1 MTTTNT
7 VLSLRPVRFAVSYA
21 LLRVAADVADH
32 WVQTDHQAATKG
44 QHDHTPGQS
53 SLAGRRACAAH
64 VATYTA
70 TQGAV
75 LLAGTRLLGVR
86 LRPGP
91 VVAALAV
98 SAVTHYVAD
107 RREPLRLL
115 ARAVGIDGFHALG
128 TPAHPAHPV
137 TAGGSYAPTLGT
149 GAYALDQA
157 WHHAF
162 ETYAALIASA

>member
-1 MTTTNT
+1 MNGI
-7 VLSLRPVRFAVSYA
+7 RAARFAAAYA
-21 LLRVAADVADH
+21 LLRTAADVADH
-32 WVQTDHQAATKG
+32 WIQTDHQASTKG

-53 SLAGRRACAAH
+53 SAAGRRACVAH
-64 VATYTA
+64 VTAYTA

-91 VVAALAV
+91 VAAALAL

-107 RREPLRLL
+107 RREPLRHL
-115 ARAVGIDGFHALG
+115 ANATGKDTFYALG

-162 ETYAALIASA
+162 ETVAALIASR